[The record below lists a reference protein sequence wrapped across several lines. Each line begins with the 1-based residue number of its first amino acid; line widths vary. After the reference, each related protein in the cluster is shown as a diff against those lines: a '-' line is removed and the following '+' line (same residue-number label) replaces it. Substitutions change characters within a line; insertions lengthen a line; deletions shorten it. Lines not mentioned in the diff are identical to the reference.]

1 MTGRRARANGEGS
14 IYPYRN
20 GYAAYVWVTK
30 PNGTRGRKYVYGKT
44 REAVHEKWIKL
55 HQQATYGP
63 VATKTPTVAEYVS
76 YWLREIVEP
85 NLSPGTY
92 VTYEV
97 VVRRYLIP
105 GLGSKRLDRL
115 QARDVQMWINAVRRA
130 CQCCAQGKDASR
142 PEHKR
147 RCCALGRCCQSLPS
161 AATVTHVRRVLRT
174 VLSQAVV
181 DGHVT
186 RNVAQHVKLP
196 VDRGP
201 NRRKA
206 WASDEARRFLE
217 SARLEGDPLYAAYV
231 LILVLGLRKGEVLG
245 LSWNDIDLDVPE
257 LQIRWQVQRVGK
269 QIMRR
274 STKTEASEASLP
286 LPDLCVAALQE
297 HRARHP
303 VERDVARAVWQDLDL
318 VFTSRYG
325 TPIEPRNFNRF
336 WARRCAAAGVPYITV
351 HDARRT
357 CGSLLA
363 DLDVHPRV
371 AMQILRHAQFSIT
384 MEIYT
389 KVSSEQTRE
398 ALRRLSER
406 LHQ

>member
-1 MTGRRARANGEGS
+1 MTNRRARANGEGS
-14 IYPYRN
+14 IFPYRS

-30 PNGTRGRKYVYGKT
+30 PNGSRARKYVYGKT
-44 REAVHEKWIKL
+44 REVVHEKWLKL
-55 HQQATYGP
+55 HQRAAQGP
-63 VATKTPTVAEYVS
+63 VATRTPTVEEYVG

-97 VVRRYLIP
+97 VARHYLIP

-115 QARDVQMWINAVRRA
+115 QTRDVQTWINMVRRT
-130 CQCCAQGKDASR
+130 CQCCAQGKDAQR
-142 PEHKR
+142 PETKR
-147 RCCALGRCCQSLPS
+147 RCCALGNCCQSRPS
-161 AATVTHVRRVLRT
+161 VTTVVHIRRVLRT

-181 DGHVT
+181 DGHVA
-186 RNVAQHVKLP
+186 RNAAQHVKLP
-196 VDRGP
+196 AERGQ
-201 NRRKA
+201 NRRRA
-206 WASDEARRFLE
+206 WSSDEARQFLE
-217 SARLEGDPLYAAYV
+217 SARTEGDPFYPAYV

-245 LSWNDIDLDVPE
+245 LSWNEIDLDVPE
-257 LQIRWQVQRVGK
+257 LRIQWQLQRIGK

-274 STKTEASEASLP
+274 EAKTEASEATLP
-286 LPDLCVAALQE
+286 LPDLCVTALREYGGRQS
-297 HRARHP
+297 
-303 VERDVARAVWQDLDL
+303 VERDIARAVWQDLDL
-318 VFTSRYG
+318 IFTTRYG

-357 CGSLLA
+357 CGSLQA

-389 KVSSEQTRE
+389 KVSSEKTRE
-398 ALRRLSER
+398 ALRRLSES
-406 LHQ
+406 LHG